1 MEDPHNLDLALLKEK
16 EEENDRLRDQVTQ
29 LEARVL
35 ELAGVVQTLRQ
46 DIKVKFLFM
55 RRFFICSCITSLVLL
70 M

>member
-1 MEDPHNLDLALLKEK
+1 MEDPHNLDIARLKEK
-16 EEENDRLRDQVTQ
+16 EEENDRLRDQVSQ

-35 ELAGVVQTLRQ
+35 ELADVVQTLRQ

-55 RRFFICSCITSLVLL
+55 RQFFICSCINSLVLL